1 VPRAVT
7 APHTSI
13 FGGTYAQEKSVF
25 QHCTAAQR
33 LAGRTFRLRNVN
45 ESEEFLVF
53 FEAFYA
59 SKEITD
65 PYNVQQYLT
74 SLSKDLYT

>member
-1 VPRAVT
+1 LPRAVT

-13 FGGTYAQEKSVF
+13 FGGNAQEKSVF
-25 QHCTAAQR
+25 QHCTAARR
-33 LAGRTFRLRNVN
+33 LAGRAFRLRNVN
-45 ESEEFLVF
+45 ESEELLVF

-74 SLSKDLYT
+74 SLFKDLYT